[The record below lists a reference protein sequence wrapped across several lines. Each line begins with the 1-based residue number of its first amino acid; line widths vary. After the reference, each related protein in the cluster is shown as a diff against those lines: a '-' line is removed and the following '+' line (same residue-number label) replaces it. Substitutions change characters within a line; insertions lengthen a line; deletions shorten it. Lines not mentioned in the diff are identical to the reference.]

1 MQEEERLSLRE
12 AADALGVSEVTA
24 RRWVKAGKLKAY
36 QPGRKYLVPRG
47 AIDELLESESGKVRA
62 PSSQEKLFNNGGL
75 EEERRARYQL
85 SWRDYITL
93 KANQIASQADDKGYA
108 PEWMSEI
115 AVLPRDITRVL
126 FDTGVLGNRQ
136 TYPTDAE
143 WRQSWEIFD
152 ALTELNQAVERAW
165 RAQIRESEQMERQR
179 EAAAELDSI
188 WQRAKEASKSSK
200 EELEAIREERS
211 QSA

>member
-1 MQEEERLSLRE
+1 MRLLLVVRASGCLTTAGVFAIDWSYPIIYHHSMQHSRQKEGRVLKDEERLSLRE

-108 PEWMSEI
+108 PEWM
-115 AVLPRDITRVL
+115 
-126 FDTGVLGNRQ
+126 
-136 TYPTDAE
+136 
-143 WRQSWEIFD
+143 
-152 ALTELNQAVERAW
+152 
-165 RAQIRESEQMERQR
+165 
-179 EAAAELDSI
+179 
-188 WQRAKEASKSSK
+188 
-200 EELEAIREERS
+200 
-211 QSA
+211 

>member
-1 MQEEERLSLRE
+1 VQEEERLSLRE